1 MEEVNKAPEKV
12 SDFIDRHTNDKNQI
26 NVVGAMM
33 ELYVHIRTVK
43 EALGDFG
50 QWAIQMEE
58 RVNTLEGKKKIE
70 VISPDQ
76 AKGII
81 GPASRNNI

>member
-12 SDFIDRHTNDKNQI
+12 SDFIERHTNDKNQI
-26 NVVGAMM
+26 NVVAAMM
-33 ELYVHIRTVK
+33 ELYVQIRSVK

-58 RVNTLEGKKKIE
+58 RVKTLEGHKKIE
-70 VISPDQ
+70 IISADQ
-76 AKGII
+76 GKII
-81 GPASRNNI
+81 LGK